1 MRGRMVLMAAAALVA
16 AAPAAMAQDQASSAA
31 LTPAFR
37 NTIVSTYPDG
47 RQAKLWLSPGGT
59 YTAEG
64 RKHDRSNGVWSL
76 KGDDQICLRQK
87 SPATLPLPYCT
98 ALPSGGVGA
107 TWSAKSVFGDA
118 LRVTLVAGG
127 R

>member
-1 MRGRMVLMAAAALVA
+1 MIAMILMAAAVTAGA
-16 AAPAAMAQDQASSAA
+16 GTAA
-31 LTPAFR
+31 LEPAFH

-47 RQAKLWLSPGGT
+47 RQAELWLSADGT

-64 RKHDRSNGVWSL
+64 RKHDMSNGVWTL

-87 SPATLPLPYCT
+87 KPATIPLPYCT
-98 ALPSGGVGA
+98 AVPTGGVGS

-118 LRVTLVAGG
+118 LRVKLVAGRSG
-127 R
+127 G